1 MSSSRRSSS
10 GTGSIRGSFFNQKPS
25 NNTQRISSHKSSQ
38 RKSSN
43 RRSSGRTSS
52 RKNRKSSGEKNY
64 ITVLDFTP
72 ENEDEI
78 SHLKT
83 VVSKA
88 DALRRNNEIM
98 NNEKIFDEENMV
110 DVRKKDKSI
119 KERTKDLLRQQQLA
133 ELIEKTENLYRE
145 QDHYINK
152 IKPTFFNN
160 SKLKKHEKLR
170 NGYGKQLNYLYSQID
185 IIDEKFGSIKSDRN
199 KLFRSELLKDV
210 KLLNK
215 RLDVLN
221 NQEDSPNSK
230 YYNDN
235 FFTRKYNKSSTR
247 RGGSCRT
254 RRRKW

>member
-1 MSSSRRSSS
+1 MSSTRRSSS

-25 NNTQRISSHKSSQ
+25 NNTQRISSHKLSQ

-43 RRSSGRTSS
+43 RSSSGRTSS

-160 SKLKKHEKLR
+160 SKLRKHEKLR
-170 NGYGKQLNYLYSQID
+170 NGYGKQYHYLKSELDKINK
-185 IIDEKFGSIKSDRN
+185 ELGSIGTPRN
-199 KLFRSELLKDV
+199 DSFRSELLRDV
-210 KLLNK
+210 KILNK
-215 RLDVLN
+215 RLEVLN

-247 RGGSCRT
+247 RGGSRRT